1 LLVSTEIVKQLREK
15 TGAGVMDC
23 KKALQEAEGDVEKA
37 MECLIQQGL
46 ALACKKA
53 TRVAKQGIID
63 SYIHSGGKIGAI
75 VEVNCET
82 DFVAR
87 TEEFKELAHNL
98 ALQIAA
104 MSARYTSPE
113 ELPPDSDLDSKEAC
127 LLLQPFIKDPS
138 KTIQDIITETVA
150 RLGENI
156 KVGRFSRF
164 ELGC

>member
-1 LLVSTEIVKQLREK
+1 MDIPVSAVKEVRTK
-15 TGAGVMDC
+15 TNAGMLDC
-23 KKALQEAEGDVEKA
+23 RKALEQSKGDVDGAIEALRQKGFAMAEKRA
-37 MECLIQQGL
+37 ERAVGEGIV
-46 ALACKKA
+46 AAYVHHNN
-53 TRVAKQGIID
+53 RVA
-63 SYIHSGGKIGAI
+63 AL
-75 VEVNCET
+75 VELNCET